1 MHQRCCS
8 IVAALSSGG
17 GPLLDLEALRKSRE
31 LRAGSAPS
39 SALPGQRRRDA
50 AHRLE
55 CASAGWE
62 ARSSQASAEVACVSV
77 TAKMLGHYQSS
88 RSPGLASLPE
98 LVRRSVLVVLLV
110 AGMCAVLL
118 IGASAAG
125 SLPAPGRS
133 HGGSPRAT
141 VAASAY
147 TPVIQSVLSPP
158 RWFEGDDGHVH
169 LEYELLLTNA
179 FPVVVH
185 VASLEVLGGR
195 GARIA
200 RLSGQRLTAA
210 MGWPGASGPT
220 TELGPFSVGIAW
232 LDLTFA
238 DANAL
243 PRRVKHRL
251 TVNLPPGLPIPS
263 VITDTGA
270 SVAIDRHAA
279 TVIAPPLRGGRWALV
294 TSVHR
299 RSLLPV
305 NGGLHNAQRFAVD
318 FAALLDTSGRTHVG
332 NPSRNASYF
341 NYGQPVLAVGAGTV
355 VEAVDRYPDQIPN
368 HNVPVSAAAAD
379 GNHVIIKLAHGVF
392 AGYAHLKPHSVR
404 VHPGEHVRTG
414 QVLGLLGNS
423 GNTTGP
429 HLHFQLMTRSSL
441 LDADGLPFVL
451 KRFRLD
457 GRVPSIEALLHADM
471 AGTPVPIDR
480 SVAGTHR
487 HQGFTDL
494 DVATFPGG

>member
-1 MHQRCCS
+1 L
-8 IVAALSSGG
+8 AF
-17 GPLLDLEALRKSRE
+17 LRK
-31 LRAGSAPS
+31 
-39 SALPGQRRRDA
+39 
-50 AHRLE
+50 
-55 CASAGWE
+55 
-62 ARSSQASAEVACVSV
+62 
-77 TAKMLGHYQSS
+77 
-88 RSPGLASLPE
+88 
-98 LVRRSVLVVLLV
+98 LVRRSVLVVLV
-110 AGMCAVLL
+110 AGMCAVLV
-118 IGASAAG
+118 GASAAG
-125 SLPAPGRS
+125 SRPAAGRS
-133 HGGSPRAT
+133 HGAISPRAT

-147 TPVIQSVLSPP
+147 TPVIQSVPSPP
-158 RWFEGDDGHVH
+158 RWFEGDDGRVH
-169 LEYELLLTNA
+169 LKYELLLTNA

-185 VASLEVLGGR
+185 VASLEVLGGG

-210 MGWPGASGPT
+210 MGWPGANGPT

-232 LDLTFA
+232 IDLTFA
-238 DANAL
+238 HPNAL

-251 TVNLPPGLPIPS
+251 TVNLPPGLPVPS

-270 SVAIDRHAA
+270 SVAIDRHTAS
-279 TVIAPPLRGGRWALV
+279 VIAPPLHGGRWALIS
-294 TSVHR
+294 SVHR

-305 NGGLHNAQRFAVD
+305 NGGLHNAQRFAID
-318 FAALLDTSGRTHVG
+318 FSALLDTRGRTRVG
-332 NPSRNASYF
+332 NADRNASYF

-355 VEAVDRYPDQIPN
+355 VAAVDRYPDQIPN

-379 GNHVIIKLAHGVF
+379 GNHVIMKLARGVF

-429 HLHFQLMTRSSL
+429 HLHFQLMTRPSL
-441 LDADGLPFVL
+441 LDADGLPFVVG
-451 KRFRLD
+451 RFRLD
-457 GRVPSIEALLHADM
+457 GRVPSLEALIDADL

-480 SVAGTHR
+480 SVAGRHR

-494 DVATFPGG
+494 DVATFAGG